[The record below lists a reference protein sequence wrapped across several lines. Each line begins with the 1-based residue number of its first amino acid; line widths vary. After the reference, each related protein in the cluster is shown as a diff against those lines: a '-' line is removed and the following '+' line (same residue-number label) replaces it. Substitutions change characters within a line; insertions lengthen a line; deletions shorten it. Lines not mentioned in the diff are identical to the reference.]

1 MKRSALPGSRTPRRS
16 TALAAH
22 GLGARKL
29 KRKEQQRAI
38 NTRVLILR
46 AALSE
51 FAQQGFE
58 AASIRNIAERIGVKH
73 PLITYHFKTKEILW
87 RAVAE
92 HVFAEIRHL
101 WDQQAPPDS
110 GLPPIERVRAEYR
123 TFLRFTLEYP
133 DFHHF
138 MLRESRPDNP
148 RLAWLAIR
156 HLKPLLN
163 GRLMPQLRAA
173 QRARQLPKA
182 DPALIHYMLI
192 GMISVLSSLADE
204 IRLVA
209 GISPHD
215 PKVVDN
221 YWQLIEFAVF
231 RGPSLANPN

>member
-1 MKRSALPGSRTPRRS
+1 MKRSAPPGSRRPRRP

-29 KRKEQQRAI
+29 RRKEQQRAI

-51 FAQQGFE
+51 FSQQGFE

-73 PLITYHFKTKEILW
+73 PLITYHYKTKDILW

-92 HVFAEIRHL
+92 HVFSEIRNL
-101 WDQQAPPDS
+101 WDQQASPDS
-110 GLPPIERVRAEYR
+110 DLPPIERVRAEYR
-123 TFLRFTLEYP
+123 TLLRFTLEYP

-138 MLRESRPDNP
+138 MLRESRPHNP
-148 RLAWLAIR
+148 RLAWLVTR
-156 HLKPLLN
+156 HLKPLLK
-163 GRLMPQLRAA
+163 GRLMPQLKAA

-215 PKVVDN
+215 PRVVDN
-221 YWQLIEFAVF
+221 YWQLIELAVF
-231 RGPSLANPN
+231 KAPSFADPN